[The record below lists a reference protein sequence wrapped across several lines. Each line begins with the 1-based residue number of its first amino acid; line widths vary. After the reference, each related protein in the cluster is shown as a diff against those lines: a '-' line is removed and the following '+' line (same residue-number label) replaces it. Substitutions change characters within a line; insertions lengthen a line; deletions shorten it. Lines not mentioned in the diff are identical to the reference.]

1 MVRSLNRRLSRA
13 DRWVALNVVELNS
26 ACASRRLTTN
36 LGVGRSNRSGRAIY
50 LIQKALVSKEAKN
63 DPRLK
68 VRFSLGFSLGKF
80 RTRLRRFC
88 VVVEV
93 VLCPAHLGR
102 LEALDSVHLLLP
114 RRLPSRT
121 PFPRSVLVLSR
132 LKQGFDSPRERQFQA
147 VRYKKRER

>member
-1 MVRSLNRRLSRA
+1 MCPVRSVTYVS
-13 DRWVALNVVELNS
+13 
-26 ACASRRLTTN
+26 
-36 LGVGRSNRSGRAIY
+36 GRSSF
-50 LIQKALVSKEAKN
+50 KKHWFPKKPKN

-68 VRFSLGFSLGKF
+68 IRFSLGFSLGKF

-121 PFPRSVLVLSR
+121 PFPRSVLVLSS
-132 LKQGFDSPRERQFQA
+132 LQQ
-147 VRYKKRER
+147 